1 MTFEAYR
8 RDPAAFRA
16 ERPEE
21 YDLLRRDLTID
32 AVRTSFDGTAAEQR
46 AKCTAFLL
54 GREAG
59 TTMIRRSSVES
70 GSIECSALS
79 VVAPNGEVRHGAIG
93 RIEGYGYIVMKGVS
107 PGEKH
112 EPGAVPAHDTV
123 FPSLLDLL
131 DYFFEGPMTKLV
143 LPSDSSGAS
152 GASVKNE

>member
-1 MTFEAYR
+1 MEMFEAYR
-8 RDPAAFRA
+8 LDPAAFRS
-16 ERPEE
+16 ERSGE
-21 YDLLRRDLTID
+21 YGLLRRELTID

-59 TTMIRRSSVES
+59 TTVIRRSSIGS

-79 VVAPNGEVRHGAIG
+79 VGAPNGEVRHGAIG

-107 PGEKH
+107 PGETH
-112 EPGAVPAHDTV
+112 EPGYVPAHDTV

-131 DYFFEGPMTKLV
+131 EYFFAGPMTKLV
-143 LPSDSSGAS
+143 LP
-152 GASVKNE
+152 KNE